1 MNFRPLQVFAALTA
15 LTGGL
20 PRVGAIDF
28 QKDIAPILK
37 KNCYECHSEEKKKEK
52 AGEVFDN
59 LKRFAHDIGVNLL
72 IEPGSPST
80 SHFYEVISDP
90 DIKHHMPPKGSL
102 PAAEQEKIRK
112 WIEEGAILDKN
123 AAKPGAP
130 LVAKSDLPPIMTWK
144 NAEGVTIK
152 AGFGGIEGDN
162 VVLKMPNGQKI
173 PYPLAKLSAESQ
185 AQAKEYAG
193 K

>member
-1 MNFRPLQVFAALTA
+1 MNLRLLQVSVSLAVLI
-15 LTGGL
+15 GVL
-20 PRVGAIDF
+20 PRLDAVDF

-59 LKRFAHDIGVNLL
+59 LKRFSHDIGVNLQ
-72 IEPGSPST
+72 IEPGSPAN

-90 DIKHHMPPKGSL
+90 DVKHHMPPKGPL
-102 PAAEQEKIRK
+102 PQADQEKIRK

-152 AGFGGIEGDN
+152 AGFGGIEGGN
-162 VVLKMPNGQKI
+162 VVLKMPNGQKV
-173 PYPLAKLSAESQ
+173 PYPLAKLSLESQ
-185 AQAKEYAG
+185 QQAKESAG
-193 K
+193 Q